1 MLSMKQD
8 VRICDGSFF
17 SSASFFGVQLQSL
30 SFRLANMFETS
41 LQNLEL
47 LTPMLIKQFI
57 DKLSMQSWEIEWFD
71 KLGNEIMIRL
81 LREVD
86 PTDPE
91 KLKLL
96 DHDTPEKRSE
106 RLKKLTDNMKAKM
119 SRSAYGDY
127 PWNPVSLALGLQP
140 AVPSLA
146 SYFGSRI
153 F

>member
-1 MLSMKQD
+1 ML
-8 VRICDGSFF
+8 
-17 SSASFFGVQLQSL
+17 
-30 SFRLANMFETS
+30 ETS

-57 DKLSMQSWEIEWFD
+57 VKLSMQSWEIEWFD
-71 KLGNEIMIRL
+71 KLGNEIMIQL
-81 LREVD
+81 LDEVD

-127 PWNPVSLALGLQP
+127 PWNLVSLALELQP

-146 SYFGSRI
+146 SYFGSQIFSFFALILSRI
-153 F
+153 AVLPIRLKQRLLISIFEFHSTSLG